1 IAGRIRLRRFLPGR
15 TGEALF
21 DARPDDDG
29 RTSAEP
35 RQNMRVNGLE
45 ALMLRVIPSGSS
57 RMAAC
62 IILAGGC
69 IGLCY
74 NDGNICRRR
83 CSMKDF
89 NYYNTFITIA
99 PDSAAAAGTVPAGR
113 GTSPT
118 APQIQYELLAG
129 APYTLTQ
136 EALYY
141 HVHLKHKG
149 FSEEEI
155 AEAGTRIFDEL

>member
-1 IAGRIRLRRFLPGR
+1 
-15 TGEALF
+15 
-21 DARPDDDG
+21 
-29 RTSAEP
+29 
-35 RQNMRVNGLE
+35 
-45 ALMLRVIPSGSS
+45 
-57 RMAAC
+57 
-62 IILAGGC
+62 
-69 IGLCY
+69 
-74 NDGNICRRR
+74 
-83 CSMKDF
+83 MKDF

-155 AEAGTRIFDEL
+155 AEAGTRIFDELFARPQACMRTSALPKKYGWGIHFDEQGRIALYGVETPEYARLAAMTEELKVLPAMRSSRKP